1 MLQKRRNIG
10 QLSAVLVRIS
20 DCWGAP
26 DDNCFTL
33 SRSVEAGVHWVP
45 CLEGK
50 KEIPAYLPEAE
61 AATEDAADYLFRIP
75 CI

>member
-1 MLQKRRNIG
+1 VLQKRRNIG

-50 KEIPAYLPEAE
+50 KEIPVYW
-61 AATEDAADYLFRIP
+61 R
-75 CI
+75 